1 MMEEKEER
9 LAHGR
14 VPQRDEVHA
23 GNIAELLGEGW
34 WLVGQLG
41 DDCPGT
47 DQQEER
53 LRKCGKRHWTW

>member
-14 VPQRDEVHA
+14 VLQRDEVHA
-23 GNIAELLGEGW
+23 GNIAKILGEGD

-41 DDCPGT
+41 DDRPGS
-47 DQQEER
+47 DQQEEG
-53 LRKCGKRHWTW
+53 LRKCSKRHWTW